1 LVQKIGG
8 EGRKEDEMGHI
19 YVFGSKWKGEG
30 RNFDYILCLV
40 QRGKGGILKLIYL
53 LILLI
58 LSLFIILKLYFINY
72 TS

>member
-40 QRGKGGILKLIYL
+40 QMGRGEILKLIYF

-58 LSLFIILKLYFINY
+58 LSLFMILNIYFIL
-72 TS
+72 